1 MCILVF
7 VMPIK
12 GVPFPLLTLQ
22 GSSWDFERGGEAEGY
37 IKVRKAAC
45 LAFGGSHHHSIYLSC
60 PRVLVIKELITN

>member
-12 GVPFPLLTLQ
+12 GVPFPLSTLQ
-22 GSSWDFERGGEAEGY
+22 GTSWDFERGGEAGGY

-45 LAFGGSHHHSIYLSC
+45 LASGGSYRHSIYLSF
-60 PRVLVIKELITN
+60 PRVSVIKELITN